1 LDLLCQL
8 FAAGGGTPEPE
19 SDIVAQRWKKVIW
32 NAGYSTI
39 CTLTHGSMADI
50 LAEPHKDIV
59 NNTIA
64 HVINEVIA
72 VATRIGVDR
81 DMLVEAKESI
91 LARTKGSAFRP
102 SMLVDLEAGRPIEVE
117 VIIGDVVR
125 TAAEVGV
132 SVPRLELIYAY
143 LRVVQHKLVGQ

>member
-1 LDLLCQL
+1 MEEGHLASSFHPLLMKQACL
-8 FAAGGGTPEPE
+8 TTVLN
-19 SDIVAQRWKKVIW
+19 DR

-72 VATRIGVDR
+72 VAAKIGVDR

-117 VIIGDVVR
+117 VIVGDVVR

-132 SVPRLELIYAY
+132 SVPRCAP
-143 LRVVQHKLVGQ
+143 